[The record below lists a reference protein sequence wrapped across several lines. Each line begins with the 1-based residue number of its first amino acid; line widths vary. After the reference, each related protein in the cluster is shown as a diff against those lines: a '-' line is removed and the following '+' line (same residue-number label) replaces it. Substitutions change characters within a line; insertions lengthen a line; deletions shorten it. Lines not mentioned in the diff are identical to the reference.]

1 MKGNAMAANLEDKED
16 PRGRMGKIET
26 YIRRFVLDGGEPQF
40 NIGPLLTLIR
50 GVGDKNGL
58 MPRSFRELR
67 ENLDICSRVLPED
80 PAPDVLEPPVDSD
93 MRMSGRS
100 EYRPKRFSNGSILK
114 EMFQN
119 LFAYWPVCNE
129 DVGEAEETLAEI
141 TGSRFLF
148 FDPAEG
154 YGVLYSSLIQW
165 DGDRPGAVHVF
176 DGVAR
181 VSGRAGFDALAGY
194 GLLQAAFLYYVANV
208 VDTENRPRRWQE
220 FLQVVARLQHPHLSV
235 VLGTF
240 LDGPC
245 AMQNKAQRKF
255 LTDMLCDGSA
265 LSEWAKI
272 ALAEDAWYSDN
283 YDGRSVYS
291 RHADILAAV
300 LKIRT
305 VAREHD
311 LDWCDGKDL
320 ADILTEMEEAGG
332 QESRTAARERF
343 RSFLSVVSNVVKHP
357 DCRFGTDC
365 GY

>member
-1 MKGNAMAANLEDKED
+1 MKGNAMVANLEDKEG
-16 PRGRMGKIET
+16 PLGRMGKIET
-26 YIRRFVLDGGEPQF
+26 YIRRFVLNGGEPQF
-40 NIGPLLTLIR
+40 NIGPLLTLMR

-67 ENLDICSRVLPED
+67 ENLDICSRMLPED
-80 PAPDVLEPPVDSD
+80 PAPTVFESPVDSD
-93 MRMSGRS
+93 MRMPGRS

-119 LFAYWPVCNE
+119 LFAYWSACNE

-141 TGSRFLF
+141 AKNRFLF
-148 FDPAEG
+148 FSPAEG
-154 YGVLYSSLIQW
+154 YGVVYSSLVQW
-165 DGDRPGAVHVF
+165 DGNRPGAVHVF

-181 VSGRAGFDALAGY
+181 VSERAGFDALAGY
-194 GLLQAAFLYYVANV
+194 SLLQAALLYYAADV
-208 VDTENRPRRWQE
+208 VDAENCPRRWQE
-220 FLQVVARLQHPHLSV
+220 FLQVAARLQHPHLSV

-245 AMQNKAQRKF
+245 IMENVTQRKF
-255 LTDMLCDGSA
+255 LTDMLCDGSE
-265 LSEWAKI
+265 LSEWAKT
-272 ALAEDAWYSDN
+272 ALAEDTRYLDN
-283 YDGRSVYS
+283 YDGRPVYA

-320 ADILTEMEEAGG
+320 GDILAEMEEAGDR
-332 QESRTAARERF
+332 ESRTAARERF
-343 RSFLSVVSNVVKHP
+343 RSFLSVISNVVKHP
-357 DCRFGTDC
+357 DCQFGTDC